1 MRKLLAILL
10 STILVLSFSA
20 CGSDGGA
27 EDKSKDTA
35 SEKNVEDSQVLIDD
49 IDWVAETAIIDG
61 ERKLVV
67 NYKNNSEYPMFGID
81 IDFVQ
86 KPDVTEKQV
95 DDFETF
101 FKKKYKDHV
110 SDDDIKDLEEN
121 GIKMSAR
128 TQEMKIAEPGDTVK
142 NNIYCY
148 YGDHAFGIF
157 DVEDDEYY
165 DLLEPNI
172 ATIVYIDGDMV
183 RTFYYDFTSESYTPE
198 EDGTFE
204 TQQWSTSK
212 LGKVTPKVDA
222 RVVRVTNDDAGYFTF
237 DAYGVSEDTY
247 DTYVQSC
254 KDAGF
259 NKKVDEW
266 DGYFYAESDE
276 GYTISVSYG
285 SDLNVT
291 VEKKKK

>member
-101 FKKKYKDHV
+101 FKKKYKDNV

-148 YGDHAFGIF
+148 YGDHTFGIF

-222 RVVRVTNDDAGYFTF
+222 RVVRVTNDDADYFTF

-285 SDLNVT
+285 SDLKVT